1 MDAVMLVCVSAAA
14 VAAWVMREGLMCIA
28 RARCRRGSPLA
39 RNSSGLR
46 VRVGV
51 VSWLRPSVVRVV
63 SGVLP
68 WAWRSWVWF
77 WSRRLRSA
85 ESLRQV
91 WMETARAA
99 MSRVVVMASAMSA
112 FKRIF
117 FGLFE

>member
-39 RNSSGLR
+39 RNSAGLS
-46 VRVGV
+46 VMVGV
-51 VSWLRPSVVRVV
+51 MSTFRPSVVRVV
-63 SGVLP
+63 SGAVA
-68 WAWRSWVWF
+68 AWRSWVWF

-91 WMETARAA
+91 WMETASAA